1 MFFGRTVIP
10 SCPQGLTWWLQHLPL
25 SAVLFYY
32 VKKTKWKALNS
43 TIPSEVTGLKS
54 SVETKQLPSSTPGQ
68 ESILVLWFS
77 VWHYLI
83 NVYPGTPKEK
93 HDLSSHSSRVWGIA
107 WPLCLYVDVILL
119 FIVLSKVKPSVSPF
133 NCISCHI
140 TSVLDVAIA
149 SFDFIFK
156 FSVLIVFRK
165 PLPKQ
170 RKQILP
176 LCCSAKYGSL
186 ARGFLLTWAYLS
198 LQLGFPLCHLIPQTL
213 ARNNPISPPKWPV
226 HSLHHSFI

>member
-1 MFFGRTVIP
+1 MEERR
-10 SCPQGLTWWLQHLPL
+10 
-25 SAVLFYY
+25 
-32 VKKTKWKALNS
+32 KAL
-43 TIPSEVTGLKS
+43 IC
-54 SVETKQLPSSTPGQ
+54 
-68 ESILVLWFS
+68 
-77 VWHYLI
+77 
-83 NVYPGTPKEK
+83 
-93 HDLSSHSSRVWGIA
+93 SHSSRVWGIA
-107 WPLCLYVDVILL
+107 WPLCLYVDVILF